1 MDIAELFDRQADPAR
16 MTPEE
21 RILTA
26 ALDCIAESGLA
37 ATTVRSIAAR
47 AGLNAAAVNY
57 YYRTKDKL
65 VEAALR
71 SAWTHVADDLERIT
85 GAAETPGE
93 AVEAAGR
100 FLLEGAF
107 RYPNIIRAIIVEQAS
122 LGEEAVAFLKTS
134 FERLGSST
142 QAEAD
147 LGLGIALLLSFVV
160 FAGIAPAAVE
170 ALTGADIRDE
180 KARDTLG
187 SRLAPLFFR
196 SQGGQIED

>member
-1 MDIAELFDRQADPAR
+1 MEIAELFDRQADPAR
-16 MTPEE
+16 MSPEE
-21 RILTA
+21 RILIA

-37 ATTVRSIAAR
+37 ATTVRSIAAK
-47 AGLNAAAVNY
+47 AGLNSAAVNY

-71 SAWTHVADDLERIT
+71 SAWTHVSDDIQRIM
-85 GAAETPGE
+85 GAAKDPGE
-93 AVEAAGR
+93 ALEAAGR

-122 LGEEAVAFLKTS
+122 LGEEAVAFFKTQ
-134 FERLGSST
+134 FERLGSS
-142 QAEAD
+142 
-147 LGLGIALLLSFVV
+147 LGTEVDMGIGTALLLSFAV
-160 FAGIAPAAVE
+160 FAGIAPAAVQ

-180 KARDTLG
+180 KARASLG

-196 SQGGQIED
+196 PQGGQIED